1 MLIMPLLF
9 FLAFVLLTSLVY
21 VLCLD
26 NIESLQHLQ
35 HKNLT
40 NSVIS
45 YWKTKHGNCKGFEVK
60 VGLHQGLLLSPLLFV
75 AVMEV
80 LMHEVRKGL
89 PWELLYVD
97 DLVLMDESMGELKVK
112 VLWWKDC
119 KVWWWMC
126 RSLRD
131 RVPSAE

>member
-60 VGLHQGLLLSPLLFV
+60 VGLHRGVTAEPITVCGCDGGADARSQEGFAMG
-75 AVMEV
+75 AVV
-80 LMHEVRKGL
+80 
-89 PWELLYVD
+89 
-97 DLVLMDESMGELKVK
+97 
-112 VLWWKDC
+112 
-119 KVWWWMC
+119 C
-126 RSLRD
+126 R
-131 RVPSAE
+131 